1 MYGITRKFVG
11 KVAVLWLLTCL
22 VFVPSLTLAGEKAP
36 TAGEIKR
43 GAVASAKQTAQDI
56 QAKLSQEAIEA
67 VADTH
72 KALTLLDQGKVDEA
86 VKVLQDA
93 IGKLEV
99 VLSANPDLAYVPIN
113 VSTVAFDLVAEPDT
127 IKKTLKEVKKL
138 LDEGRVQDARRLLNT
153 LQSEIDIIVEKLP
166 LATYPDS
173 IKLAVKYIA
182 NGKIEE
188 AKAILSAALSSIVQ
202 DVIVIPLPIVRADI
216 LIQAA
221 SKIAKTEKEK
231 AIELLNRAEK
241 QLKVAKLLGY
251 GKEYGAEYEDLL
263 KRIEALKKEI
273 KGKNESKKMFED
285 LLEKIK
291 AFRKHFEPNEKK

>member
-22 VFVPSLTLAGEKAP
+22 VLVPSLALAGEKAP

>member
-1 MYGITRKFVG
+1 MYGITRKFVS

-22 VFVPSLTLAGEKAP
+22 VLVPSLALAGEKAP